1 MIGQGLPVILPQSH
15 KVNTVGMSNFKMAVL
30 HFVNVT
36 KEEIKSDIRKF
47 HSTKHK
53 NLESA
58 QLVAYCDM
66 SNQNNCNKY
75 ICVPY
80 AFHFYPWMASIT
92 EKIDD
97 FPLIITTHTKE

>member
-1 MIGQGLPVILPQSH
+1 MIGQGLTVILPQSH
-15 KVNTVGMSNFKMAVL
+15 KVNTVGVSNFKMAVL

-58 QLVAYCDM
+58 LGNWLLIVIWVTETIVTNTFVFPM
-66 SNQNNCNKY
+66 L
-75 ICVPY
+75 
-80 AFHFYPWMASIT
+80 SIFT
-92 EKIDD
+92 PEW
-97 FPLIITTHTKE
+97 LQ

>member
-1 MIGQGLPVILPQSH
+1 MIGQGLTVILPQSH
-15 KVNTVGMSNFKMAVL
+15 KVNTVGVSNFKMAVL

-58 QLVAYCDM
+58 LGNWLLIVIWVTKTIVKNTFVFPM
-66 SNQNNCNKY
+66 L
-75 ICVPY
+75 
-80 AFHFYPWMASIT
+80 SIFT
-92 EKIDD
+92 PEWLQQQKKLMI
-97 FPLIITTHTKE
+97 FLW

>member
-1 MIGQGLPVILPQSH
+1 MIGQGLTVILLQSH
-15 KVNTVGMSNFKMAVL
+15 KVNTVGVSNFKMAVL

-58 QLVAYCDM
+58 LGNLLLIVIWVTKTIVTNTFVFPM
-66 SNQNNCNKY
+66 L
-75 ICVPY
+75 
-80 AFHFYPWMASIT
+80 SIFT
-92 EKIDD
+92 PEWLQQQKKLMI
-97 FPLIITTHTKE
+97 FLW

>member
-1 MIGQGLPVILPQSH
+1 MIGQGLTVILPQSH
-15 KVNTVGMSNFKMAVL
+15 KVNTVGVSNFKMAVL

-58 QLVAYCDM
+58 LGNWFEFGLNTFVFPM
-66 SNQNNCNKY
+66 L
-75 ICVPY
+75 
-80 AFHFYPWMASIT
+80 SIFT
-92 EKIDD
+92 PEW
-97 FPLIITTHTKE
+97 LQ